1 MISDEKGPVAGEC
14 LEAVVYSLTDNTV
27 KLKVKRDL
35 KFDPKWIDS
44 LNSEI
49 MFERNY
55 PSLVQFIQSKNLVR
69 LNKILI
75 EGHNPKEN
83 NLGFDPLM
91 GWRKSNNTRKQ
102 IQLKFDSMDQAIEY
116 VKKSKLDYIIIPAKE
131 RKFKI
136 KSYSNY
142 FKYNRLK

>member
-1 MISDEKGPVAGEC
+1 M
-14 LEAVVYSLTDNTV
+14 
-27 KLKVKRDL
+27 KVKIYKPL
-35 KFDPKWIDS
+35 KTVTQSGLSKFKHWIVEFPDD
-44 LNSEI
+44 
-49 MFERNY
+49 
-55 PSLVQFIQSKNLVR
+55 
-69 LNKILI
+69 
-75 EGHNPKEN
+75 N
-83 NLGFDPLM
+83 NLGFEPLM

-136 KSYSNY
+136 KSYSNN